1 MPDICG
7 KFCSAK
13 LLKSISGVRHKCVS
27 VTKTTKNLNEI
38 PTSMD
43 VKGLKSA
50 YQEADRHKWTKEELE
65 EYEYSRMRETDEIAE
80 KLLVEEK
87 KAMAIAKK
95 LIKRKLSNEE
105 IAEDTGLDLEMI
117 EALRN
122 EMEQN

>member
-1 MPDICG
+1 
-7 KFCSAK
+7 
-13 LLKSISGVRHKCVS
+13 
-27 VTKTTKNLNEI
+27 
-38 PTSMD
+38 
-43 VKGLKSA
+43 
-50 YQEADRHKWTKEELE
+50 
-65 EYEYSRMRETDEIAE
+65 MRETDEIAE